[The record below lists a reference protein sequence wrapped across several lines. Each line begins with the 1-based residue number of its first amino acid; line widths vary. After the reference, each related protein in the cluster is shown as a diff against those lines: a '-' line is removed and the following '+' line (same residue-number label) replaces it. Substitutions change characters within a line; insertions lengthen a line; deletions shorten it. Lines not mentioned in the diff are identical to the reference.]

1 MLIALQDIE
10 KGKHDDKVCEE
21 QCLRY
26 KKRYGKE
33 LECEFKVMKSRIRN
47 LIRKSH
53 VDAHGNVTE
62 IHV

>member
-21 QCLRY
+21 QCHRY

-33 LECEFKVMKSRIRN
+33 LECEFKGMKSRIRN
-47 LIRKSH
+47 LIRKCH
-53 VDAHGNVTE
+53 IDAHGNVTE